1 MCLSWC
7 KLCRGPSV
15 CHQQAKEKPEAS
27 EPLIARRSLSGKKK
41 NHGNQ
46 RRLSHFAKQ
55 SVCMSARGGEQEE
68 KRTTERT
75 ETGNCNYLFLL
86 YNTVTAAIVESR
98 GKPFVWRR
106 SNDDAPSCLTSSVL
120 RNIQT
125 LTGIG
130 IRLIRGAPDYIT
142 QVQDRGFHVYFGD
155 DPLFTKGS
163 FFLSLLSPRNE
174 ENIFSSRN
182 FPMALQE
189 WRSESIT
196 RHERRVVA
204 TWRRVTAVRR
214 SEQTAN
220 QQCKHALMK
229 KRNTQNGEVTATK
242 QQHPHTPTREI
253 HFLLLLFFFFFL

>member
-1 MCLSWC
+1 MQIVPRPLHVPSAS
-7 KLCRGPSV
+7 KRKTRGFRTADCTSV
-15 CHQQAKEKPEAS
+15 PVRQ
-27 EPLIARRSLSGKKK
+27 KKT
-41 NHGNQ
+41 HGNQ

-163 FFLSLLSPRNE
+163 FFLSLLFPLMRRTSSLAEISPWHYRNDTLRA
-174 ENIFSSRN
+174 SLV
-182 FPMALQE
+182 MKDAL
-189 WRSESIT
+189 
-196 RHERRVVA
+196 
-204 TWRRVTAVRR
+204 WRREDA
-214 SEQTAN
+214 
-220 QQCKHALMK
+220 
-229 KRNTQNGEVTATK
+229 
-242 QQHPHTPTREI
+242 
-253 HFLLLLFFFFFL
+253 

>member
-1 MCLSWC
+1 MFFKSGLKRPQNTLEVEKPGCCTTLEAQAGEMNRKQLKIKNMLLIMCLSWC

-163 FFLSLLSPRNE
+163 FFLSLLFPLMRRTSSPAEISPWHYRND
-174 ENIFSSRN
+174 
-182 FPMALQE
+182 AL
-189 WRSESIT
+189 RASL
-196 RHERRVVA
+196 VMKDA
-204 TWRRVTAVRR
+204 LWRREDA
-214 SEQTAN
+214 
-220 QQCKHALMK
+220 
-229 KRNTQNGEVTATK
+229 
-242 QQHPHTPTREI
+242 
-253 HFLLLLFFFFFL
+253 